1 MVTRLEARWPTT
13 AVCRLS
19 YTRSHVRHSAPE
31 VNLFASRA
39 AVVHQLFWHPHSCL
53 PPTCKQF
60 KTEFQ
65 PTMQSMKGKAA
76 TAAAAA
82 KEAEGHTSA
91 GGSMGGSER
100 LARLSLYSTPPG
112 HDVALEDF
120 ERSAIDRLRGT

>member
-1 MVTRLEARWPTT
+1 LPLVQPLYI
-13 AVCRLS
+13 S
-19 YTRSHVRHSAPE
+19 YFGTPIRASHPPF
-31 VNLFASRA
+31 FAS
-39 AVVHQLFWHPHSCL
+39 
-53 PPTCKQF
+53 QF